1 MATISKG
8 TGTLALATFDNSAVL
23 RKHEFGRPA
32 PGPNDIAIDVKYCG
46 MCHSDLHAV
55 NGDWGL
61 NTHPMAPGHEVAGIV
76 SAVGQNVKG
85 FNVGDRVG
93 VGCMV
98 ESCRSCSLCD
108 CGLEQHCPQ
117 MVQTYGSQ
125 FPAHNHSGSTFD
137 DTVGYHTNGGYSTD
151 ITVNEHFV
159 FHVPENIDL
168 ECVGPLL
175 CAGITTFSP
184 LNKHIL
190 KKGGGQ
196 GKRVGIVGF
205 GGLGHMAAK
214 LALAMGA
221 EVAIFSRNKSKED
234 EAKAMGATI
243 LVHSDDEQVKAN
255 TRTFDVILDTVSASH
270 PIAPLMNML
279 KVGSAY
285 VLLGAIGQ
293 PFEISAFPMIMN
305 NQSLE
310 GSLIGGVPETQQMLD
325 FCAEHNVHPDIEIIH
340 ARDANDQFRA
350 MANGT
355 ASASRKVIDMSTLA
369 DMEDDEPVSSVSR
382 AL

>member
-8 TGTLALATFDNSAVL
+8 TGTFALAAFDNDAVL

-32 PGPNDIAIDVKYCG
+32 PGPNDVAIDIKYCG

-55 NGDWGL
+55 NGDWGI
-61 NTHPMAPGHEVAGIV
+61 NKHPMAPGHEVAGV
-76 SAVGQNVKG
+76 VTSVGNMVQK
-85 FNVGDRVG
+85 FKVGDRVG

-108 CGLEQHCPQ
+108 CGMENHCPQ
-117 MVQTYGSQ
+117 MIQTYGSVY
-125 FPAHNHSGSTFD
+125 PKDNHSGSTFEQAVD
-137 DTVGYHTNGGYSTD
+137 YHTNGGYSTD

-159 FHVPENIDL
+159 FTIPDKIGL
-168 ECVGPLL
+168 EYAGPLL
-175 CAGITTFSP
+175 CAGVTTFSP

-190 KKGGGQ
+190 KKGGGA

-214 LALAMGA
+214 LAKAMGA
-221 EVAIFSRNKSKED
+221 EVVILSRSTAKEA
-234 EAKAMGATI
+234 EAQALGASI
-243 LVHSDDEQVKAN
+243 LVHSDEAQVQAN
-255 TRTFDVILDTVSASH
+255 TRTCDVILDTVSASH

-279 KVGSAY
+279 KVGASY

-293 PFEISAFPMIMN
+293 PFEISAFPMIFS

-310 GSLIGGVPETQQMLD
+310 GSLIGGVPETQEMLD
-325 FCAEHNVHPDIEIIH
+325 FCAEHDVKPDIDIIH
-340 ARDANDQFRA
+340 ARDANAQFRA
-350 MANGT
+350 MAEGS

-369 DMEDDEPVSSVSR
+369 DLEEESTSR
-382 AL
+382 VV